1 MQRRIFGIENEY
13 GVTCTLRGQ
22 RRLSPDEV
30 ARYLFRRVVSW
41 GRSSNVFL
49 GNGARLYLDV
59 GSHPEYATPECDSV
73 RELVVHDK
81 AGERILEQLL
91 TSAEQRLGDE
101 GVHGDVYLFKNN
113 TDSAGNSYGC
123 HENYCTSRRD
133 DFSSYTEVLIPFL
146 VSRQIYAGAGKVL
159 QTARGAMYC
168 VSQRAEHIW
177 EGVSSATTR
186 SRPIINTRDEPHA
199 DAERYRRLHVIVG
212 DSNMS
217 EYTNFLKVGTC
228 SLMLRMLEEPQV
240 VLRDMTLENPIRA
253 IREISHDMTCTRRV
267 RLANGREV
275 SALDIQS
282 EYLNR
287 ALRFAEHH
295 ELTDEEQLALDMW
308 EYVLT
313 HLEDDPLKLD
323 RELDWV
329 IKYKL
334 IESYRERHDLA
345 LSDARVALVDL
356 QYHDVNRERGLFYRM
371 QRRGMV
377 ERMVTDAEI
386 SDAVEHPPQ
395 TTRARLRGEFIKR
408 AKERKRDYTVD
419 WVHLK
424 LNDQAQRTVLCKDPF
439 KAHDER
445 VDKLIASLVTR
456 RCPLMDKLE
465 RLLNLTAA
473 LLHTEHPLTADELR
487 DRVGGYPD
495 AKASLPTHVRA
506 RQGRPAQHGDAL
518 PGRNRPRQRPTGR
531 RLPTR
536 PRRVRRRG
544 PALRARRVGCAPPG
558 HQPRAPRRR
567 RDRPHQARR
576 GRRGPTRPS
585 RSATSRSPP
594 RSRPSS
600 VPPPNARRSASATA
614 TPIVSGR
621 ALAPLVQ
628 SRGHWYLSGWD
639 RVRDD
644 ERLYRVDRIQSD
656 VTVDRRSP
664 NTPSAHVADTLDL
677 RGWELGDGPA
687 TAAVVRVDADQA
699 AYARHMLDD
708 VRDRT

>member
-49 GNGARLYLDV
+49 ANGARLYLDV

-159 QTARGAMYC
+159 QTARGARYC

-217 EYTNFLKVGTC
+217 EYTNFLKVGAC

-253 IREISHDMTCTRRV
+253 IREISHDMTCTQRV

-275 SALDIQS
+275 SALDIQG

-295 ELTDEEQLALDMW
+295 DLTDEEQLALDMW
-308 EYVLT
+308 EYTLS

-334 IESYRERHDLA
+334 IEAYRERHDLT

-371 QRRGMV
+371 QRKGMV
-377 ERMVTDAEI
+377 DRMVTDDEI
-386 SDAVEHPPQ
+386 SHAVEHPPQ

-439 KAHDER
+439 KAEDER
-445 VDKLIASLVTR
+445 VDKLIASL
-456 RCPLMDKLE
+456 
-465 RLLNLTAA
+465 
-473 LLHTEHPLTADELR
+473 
-487 DRVGGYPD
+487 
-495 AKASLPTHVRA
+495 
-506 RQGRPAQHGDAL
+506 
-518 PGRNRPRQRPTGR
+518 
-531 RLPTR
+531 
-536 PRRVRRRG
+536 
-544 PALRARRVGCAPPG
+544 
-558 HQPRAPRRR
+558 
-567 RDRPHQARR
+567 
-576 GRRGPTRPS
+576 
-585 RSATSRSPP
+585 
-594 RSRPSS
+594 
-600 VPPPNARRSASATA
+600 
-614 TPIVSGR
+614 
-621 ALAPLVQ
+621 
-628 SRGHWYLSGWD
+628 
-639 RVRDD
+639 
-644 ERLYRVDRIQSD
+644 
-656 VTVDRRSP
+656 
-664 NTPSAHVADTLDL
+664 
-677 RGWELGDGPA
+677 
-687 TAAVVRVDADQA
+687 
-699 AYARHMLDD
+699 
-708 VRDRT
+708 